1 MLKLTKRSKQLLS
14 VIFLLSVGIFVQN
27 CDYSSDSPSLNVL
40 SLDEDSA
47 NNFPFAYDLDID
59 HIAYM
64 SCRGTAF
71 SGGGGPFFS
80 FKAGGFES
88 GSGVKF
94 RESFLESFGSLNSNR
109 LKSQLNL
116 SPRNKGAGVVMSV
129 RETRN
134 FQNVLRFSEA
144 DGSQDI
150 DGSSLTGL
158 MYNET
163 NTLTNSTILDV
174 MVNSRFSPL
183 NYLRGFQNFS
193 SLRTF
198 DGSINLFSVDDQ
210 SSGNG
215 IPTPPS
221 NSFDQTY
228 RNALDDEAYLAFT
241 FATNPD
247 EVSTQSFAGLNARSP
262 FGSEAT
268 SADART
274 SVWGKGYQFTF
285 SEYDNFINNS
295 FRQSSQKRAI
305 SSVRAY
311 NLENEAQINE
321 NWACP
326 VDQKYIIVR
335 RADALRR
342 YDGVGINPNNHPIND
357 DASALNQNGYN
368 DGDFEVGGYYYAN
381 RESSDRDGDGELDF
395 IRKKVICPMLPDQIP
410 ADDTPENRAE
420 IEAWKRIRR
429 ILPVEDWFVFR
440 GPKYNCIVPKN
451 VSGDSCYGGAS
462 LTNGFDP
469 QAQRNLIQYFADEDH
484 PDIRIFQERM
494 DIDDENITI
503 DEIEVTP
510 DCGTNSDV
518 SHGGRNYCPHVLT
531 VCNRQN

>member
-1 MLKLTKRSKQLLS
+1 MLKLTKRSKQLIS

-27 CDYSSDSPSLNVL
+27 CDYSSDSPSLNL
-40 SLDEDSA
+40 QSLDEDSA

-64 SCRGTAF
+64 SCRGSEF
-71 SGGGGPFFS
+71 SAGSGPFFS
-80 FKAGGFES
+80 FRAGGYES

-94 RESFLESFGSLNSNR
+94 RENFLESYGSLNENR
-109 LKSQLNL
+109 LKSQLSL
-116 SPRNKGAGVVMSV
+116 SSRNRDAGVVMSV
-129 RETRN
+129 RETRA
-134 FQNVLRFSEA
+134 FQNVLRFSDDDAGQTIEA
-144 DGSQDI
+144 
-150 DGSSLTGL
+150 SSMTGL
-158 MYNET
+158 MYDLT

-183 NYLRGFQNFS
+183 NYLKGFQNFS

-198 DGSINLFSVDDQ
+198 DGSINLFSVDDE
-210 SSGNG
+210 SSGG
-215 IPTPPS
+215 GVPTPPS
-221 NSFDQTY
+221 NSFDQAY
-228 RNALDDEAYLAFT
+228 RNALDDEAYLTFT
-241 FATNPD
+241 FATGAD
-247 EVSTQSFAGLNARSP
+247 EAETQQFPGLFARSP

-268 SADART
+268 SADARS

-285 SEYDNFINNS
+285 SEYDNFINNA
-295 FRQSSQKRAI
+295 FRPSSQKRAV

-311 NLENEAQINE
+311 NLENEVQINE
-321 NWACP
+321 SWACP

-342 YDGVGINPNNHPIND
+342 YDGNGIDPGNHPINND
-357 DASALNQNGYN
+357 STVMGGNGYF
-368 DGDFEVGGYYYAN
+368 DGSFQVGGYYNAN
-381 RESSDRDGDGELDF
+381 RELTDRNGNQVADY

-410 ADDTPENRAE
+410 DDSTPENRAE

-440 GPKYNCIVPKN
+440 GPKYNCVVPKN

-469 QAQRNLIQYFADEDH
+469 VAQRNLIQYFADEDH
-484 PDIRIFQERM
+484 PDIRIAQERT
-494 DIDDENITI
+494 DIDNEDIIIEEI
-503 DEIEVTP
+503 DTTP

-531 VCNRQN
+531 VCHRQN